1 MKLKN
6 ESYEV
11 TISIDPTYTF
21 GSADN
26 VHYYDHVLVAHGLE
40 TNDYY
45 STFCI
50 RVISGEREY
59 SIALIGGNTSDDSE
73 CAVLEGNV
81 LTVLQDE
88 FITGIDLAKCSI
100 LNSKKI
106 PQSFVNYALFRVP
119 GGLVVYG
126 ELEIIGLDR
135 DLNVV
140 WRYGA
145 RDIITSFGILEDR
158 IEYSD
163 CSGIGYVIDLDNAWN
178 A

>member
-1 MKLKN
+1 M
-6 ESYEV
+6 
-11 TISIDPTYTF
+11 
-21 GSADN
+21 
-26 VHYYDHVLVAHGLE
+26 
-40 TNDYY
+40 
-45 STFCI
+45 
-50 RVISGEREY
+50 
-59 SIALIGGNTSDDSE
+59 
-73 CAVLEGNV
+73 
-81 LTVLQDE
+81 
-88 FITGIDLAKCSI
+88 
-100 LNSKKI
+100 
-106 PQSFVNYALFRVP
+106 
-119 GGLVVYG
+119 YG